1 MDSLESQ
8 AVPATSKA
16 NSGWSSEPQAVER
29 RVLRN
34 IVMAIAVGAAAAGIF
49 GSLRL
54 TLGALLGGVLSIIN
68 FKWLAGSLR
77 ALFELNRETGGAK
90 TPPGATMKFILR
102 WLVMGAAGYA
112 ASRTGLFEA
121 AGIVAGLLAPAAAVI
136 LEAAYSA
143 YKTLTEHEAV

>member
-8 AVPATSKA
+8 AVPATLQA
-16 NSGWSSEPQAVER
+16 TSGWSYEPRVVER

-34 IVMAIAVGAAAAGIF
+34 IVLAIALGALSAAIF
-49 GSLRL
+49 GGIRL

-68 FKWLAGSLR
+68 FKWLASSLR
-77 ALFELNRETGGAK
+77 ALFELNKETGGRK
-90 TPPGATMKFILR
+90 TPPGSMMKFILR
-102 WLVMGAAGYA
+102 WLLIGAAGYG
-112 ASRTGLFEA
+112 ASRTGLFDA

-136 LEAAYSA
+136 LEAGYTT

>member
-8 AVPATSKA
+8 AVSATSQS

-34 IVMAIAVGAAAAGIF
+34 IVIAIALGALSAAIF
-49 GSLRL
+49 GGLRL
-54 TLGALLGGVLSIIN
+54 ALGALLGGVLSIIN

-77 ALFELNRETGGAK
+77 ALFELNRETGSKK
-90 TPPGATMKFILR
+90 TPPGTMMKFILR
-102 WLVMGAAGYA
+102 WLLIGAAGYG
-112 ASRTGLFEA
+112 ASLTGLFDP

-136 LEAAYSA
+136 LEAGYST
-143 YKTLTEHEAV
+143 YKTVTEPEAV